1 MNKFGKVLAV
11 AVLTCTAVGLT
22 ACNEKKS
29 EETSAPAPA
38 AETTPAPAAETPAT
52 PAAPA
57 AETPATPAA
66 TPAPEEKKSEA
77 APEAAPSAT
86 EPAKTEEST
95 PAAPETPAATPE
107 PEKKSE
113 APSPSSTTA
122 DAPAAPAAD
131 EKPQQSADAAAAPA
145 AAPAA
150 TETKPA
156 EAAPA
161 DAKPAEAAPADAK
174 PADAAAAGDIKDRTS
189 PPDPVSELAK
199 SQGFKFE
206 DGRYRNKDGD
216 PQYVVTKD
224 YMVDWGTWN
233 GFRRYHDACHVCH
246 GPNALGSTFAPALA
260 DSLKT
265 MDYSTFIATVS
276 GGRTVNRAGTTYV
289 MPAFGSDR
297 NIMCYID
304 DIYTYIKARSTDAM
318 PPGRPNGREDVSPE
332 TQKAANDCTG

>member
-1 MNKFGKVLAV
+1 
-11 AVLTCTAVGLT
+11 LT
-22 ACNEKKS
+22 ACKEKKS
-29 EETSAPAPA
+29 EETPAPPPA
-38 AETTPAPAAETPAT
+38 AETAPAPAAETPAVT
-52 PAAPA
+52 PAP
-57 AETPATPAA
+57 AETPATPA
-66 TPAPEEKKSEA
+66 TPAPDEKKSDA
-77 APEAAPSAT
+77 APAPAPSST
-86 EPAKTEEST
+86 EPAKTEESSPMT
-95 PAAPETPAATPE
+95 PETPAATPE

-122 DAPAAPAAD
+122 AAPAAD
-131 EKPQQSADAAAAPA
+131 DKPQQSADAATAPA

-150 TETKPA
+150 TETKA
-156 EAAPA
+156 A
-161 DAKPAEAAPADAK
+161 DAKPAEAPAADAK
-174 PADAAAAGDIKDRTS
+174 PADDPAAAGDIKDRTS

-199 SQGFKFE
+199 SQGFKFT

-265 MDYSTFIATVS
+265 MDYSTFVATVS

-318 PPGRPNGREDVSPE
+318 PPGRPNGREDIAPE